1 MINKVVLIGRITKDL
16 EIRKTQSNASVL
28 SYTLAVNRN
37 FKKEGQ
43 QEADFISCVSWNQ
56 QADYLSRYAVKG
68 SLVAVEGRIATR
80 SYDGQNGKVYITE
93 VITEGV
99 NILDRRDKKEPVSY
113 GSQAPTDDYQGY
125 SQSAFNPEPEPQKQQ
140 SQGYYLDELITDDD
154 LPFY

>member
-43 QEADFISCVSWNQ
+43 PEADFISCVSWNQ

-68 SLVAVEGRIATR
+68 SLVAVEGRIQTR
-80 SYDGQNGKVYITE
+80 SYDGQNGRVYITE
-93 VITEGV
+93 VITESV
-99 NILDRRDKKEPVSY
+99 NILDRREKKEPVPY

-125 SQSAFNPEPEPQKQQ
+125 SQSAFNQEPEPQQRSQ
-140 SQGYYLDELITDDD
+140 SYYFSELATNND